1 MEPFHDC
8 LHRVGL
14 LGGATGLETVR
25 ILGTDSGRVDDCVA
39 PDSQVV
45 VEGVGRAVT
54 EVLSGLLGVAG
65 HFPVAEVRWK
75 LHLSRGSL
83 ARFFMGDRV
92 VNLMGSLVAPLVV
105 SPLVIRAGGEDGWD
119 AQPLIGF
126 NRPDDLRLDEVGL
139 PIKVGIHVGLN
150 VDHLPDEPGGIEAG
164 QGLTVEEEGLLVSR

>member
-1 MEPFHDC
+1 
-8 LHRVGL
+8 
-14 LGGATGLETVR
+14 
-25 ILGTDSGRVDDCVA
+25 
-39 PDSQVV
+39 
-45 VEGVGRAVT
+45 
-54 EVLSGLLGVAG
+54 
-65 HFPVAEVRWK
+65 
-75 LHLSRGSL
+75 
-83 ARFFMGDRV
+83 MGDRV

-150 VDHLPDEPGGIEAG
+150 VDHLPYEPGGIEAG